1 MRPAL
6 AGRLSRALVRCHPRR
21 WRERYGEE
29 MLDVLDQHQLT
40 ARTVASL
47 AASALSTHVD
57 PAYRTERLGLSR
69 ARLRRVAMIT
79 AGVAAGL
86 VLASGM
92 LAYAA
97 WRERWQLSGAGGV
110 GGVAFAPGLDLVVS
124 AVGSAGQ
131 NNMDTVWDVTDSAR
145 PRQLS
150 AFQGGEP
157 TALSPDGR
165 IVATVSYGGEPV
177 LWNVADPGR
186 PDRIAVMQT
195 GGNAPLWGEAFSPD
209 GQILAIAYTDQI
221 FLWDVASAAR
231 PRLLGTLAAPVTT
244 ADDASF
250 TPQDITFSPDGRML
264 ASVTGTGYVTVWN
277 VTDPARP
284 ARIAT
289 LTSLRDNVQTITFSP
304 GGLLADVTYNGTVL
318 VFSLADPG
326 RPALTTTIS
335 GSRGI
340 QLTGLCQVSGP
351 PGPGRSRALD
361 ARRVA
366 SPGRRG
372 GWLRLGLGVGD
383 QVPVPHRIVPDGEF
397 EHAVEDQPP
406 AAGPAPVEAE
416 AELVQVALQVLV
428 LDRALVGAQQ
438 PALGQG
444 GDPVDPGQQLAGV
457 LPAGAGGPL
466 AAPDMGITEPGDPVV
481 AHPAVGDH
489 RRARLDVAGEEG
501 VQRAGR
507 GVGQDLHPAAPVPP
521 RLPDLDG
528 HADQGLLALGPP
540 AAQPRLLAA
549 DEGLIHLD
557 RAGQPVPARA
567 HQHRAQPVQHRPR
580 RRVRADLQRPLQAQ
594 RRDAV
599 LSRSEHPAGGE
610 PHRQRRPPAVEQRAR
625 RHRRP
630 LAAGRALVPAIS
642 DGPPAAMPAPGA
654 DEAARPPQPVQEVQA
669 VGIGREPGL
678 ELSGRSRVVH
688 ARPRLKT
695 AHGPLA

>member
-6 AGRLSRALVRCHPRR
+6 AGRRSRALVRCHPRR

-110 GGVAFAPGLDLVVS
+110 GGVAFAPGRDLVVS

-131 NNMDTVWDVTDSAR
+131 NNMDTVWDVTDPVR

-209 GQILAIAYTDQI
+209 GQILAVAYTDQI

-244 ADDASF
+244 PGDASF

-264 ASVTGTGYVTVWN
+264 ASVTGTGYVAVWN

-284 ARIAT
+284 TRIAT
-289 LTSLRDNVQTITFSP
+289 LTSLHDYVQTIAFSP
-304 GGLLADVTYNGTVL
+304 GALLADVTYNGTVL
-318 VFSLADPG
+318 VFSLADPA

-335 GSRGI
+335 GIMAHALYPDGLLQHPDAPPCPSCSPANYAVAFTPDGRT
-340 QLTGLCQVSGP
+340 LTVAVARQEGNVTASAFTIATRDTVFTWNVTSSGAVSGLNTVTRDVNDSQPTLAPNGRTVADGSPTSNAVYLWTP
-351 PGPGRSRALD
+351 P
-361 ARRVA
+361 
-366 SPGRRG
+366 
-372 GWLRLGLGVGD
+372 
-383 QVPVPHRIVPDGEF
+383 
-397 EHAVEDQPP
+397 
-406 AAGPAPVEAE
+406 
-416 AELVQVALQVLV
+416 
-428 LDRALVGAQQ
+428 
-438 PALGQG
+438 
-444 GDPVDPGQQLAGV
+444 
-457 LPAGAGGPL
+457 
-466 AAPDMGITEPGDPVV
+466 
-481 AHPAVGDH
+481 
-489 RRARLDVAGEEG
+489 
-501 VQRAGR
+501 
-507 GVGQDLHPAAPVPP
+507 
-521 RLPDLDG
+521 
-528 HADQGLLALGPP
+528 
-540 AAQPRLLAA
+540 
-549 DEGLIHLD
+549 
-557 RAGQPVPARA
+557 
-567 HQHRAQPVQHRPR
+567 
-580 RRVRADLQRPLQAQ
+580 
-594 RRDAV
+594 
-599 LSRSEHPAGGE
+599 
-610 PHRQRRPPAVEQRAR
+610 
-625 RHRRP
+625 
-630 LAAGRALVPAIS
+630 
-642 DGPPAAMPAPGA
+642 
-654 DEAARPPQPVQEVQA
+654 
-669 VGIGREPGL
+669 
-678 ELSGRSRVVH
+678 
-688 ARPRLKT
+688 
-695 AHGPLA
+695 